1 MSNNDTISFP
11 RELSDELA
19 ELIAEKAR
27 VCGAGA
33 FDIWEAICDQFGTQ
47 AKHQGEP
54 VAWEMD
60 DTAGATGEIMVTNSR
75 AVRDDWIRSEL
86 PVCPLYRRPAENP
99 TLDALKAFANDMINA
114 CFEGGSFDGGDI
126 QDIAAKHGLLRVES
140 RDEECGEVCAC
151 REYGFPAECY
161 RKTDLIAN
169 TPQ

>member
-1 MSNNDTISFP
+1 MSNNEMISVP
-11 RELSDELA
+11 RELLSTYLGGTDGDWVEAGHELRS
-19 ELIAEKAR
+19 LL
-27 VCGAGA
+27 
-33 FDIWEAICDQFGTQ
+33 
-47 AKHQGEP
+47 AKPPAQLQGEP

-86 PVCPLYRRPAENP
+86 PVCPLYGHPAEQRTP
-99 TLDALKAFANDMINA
+99 DALKAFANEMIS
-114 CFEGGSFDGGDI
+114 GSFDGGDI
-126 QDIAAKHGLLRVES
+126 QDIAAKHGLLRIES

-169 TPQ
+169 TK